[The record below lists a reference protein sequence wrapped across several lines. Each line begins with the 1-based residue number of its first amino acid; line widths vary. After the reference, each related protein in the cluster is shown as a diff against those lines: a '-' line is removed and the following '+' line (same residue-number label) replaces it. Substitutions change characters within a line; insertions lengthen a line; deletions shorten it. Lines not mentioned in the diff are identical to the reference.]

1 MSRNSN
7 AMMAFVAGVAAGAAA
22 VFFSDEGRRE
32 QAKQAMADATEKAKQ
47 IAQDPKAYL
56 QAASDTV
63 GETVEDVK
71 ERTGRATKAAK
82 KELSK
87 PAK

>member
-32 QAKQAMADATEKAKQ
+32 QAKKAAVDAVEKAKQ
-47 IAQDPKAYL
+47 VAQDPKAYL
-56 QAASDTV
+56 QSASEAV
-63 GETVEDVK
+63 GETMEDVK
-71 ERTGRATKAAK
+71 DRTSRATKAAK

-87 PAK
+87 PIK